1 MLLNQD
7 NFFKVVLSIILVG
20 IEMTSVVKVTRKGQT
35 TIPVEVRQQLVIK
48 EGDRL
53 LVEAT
58 EHGQVLLTPIRKLED
73 CAGIYSKYAKP
84 EEMKKHVDK
93 LREEY

>member
-1 MLLNQD
+1 LEIAL
-7 NFFKVVLSIILVG
+7 
-20 IEMTSVVKVTRKGQT
+20 TTVVKVTRKGQT
-35 TIPVEVRQQLVIK
+35 TIPVEVRQKLVIR

-58 EHGQVLLTPIRKLED
+58 ESGQVVFTPIRRLEK
-73 CAGIYSKYAKP
+73 CAGMYSTYAKP
-84 EEMKKHVDK
+84 EEMKKRIDK

>member
-1 MLLNQD
+1 MLI
-7 NFFKVVLSIILVG
+7 K
-20 IEMTSVVKVTRKGQT
+20 MTSVVKVTRKGQT
-35 TIPVEVRQQLVIK
+35 TIPIEVRQKLLIN
-48 EGDRL
+48 EGDKL

-58 EHGQVLLTPIRKLED
+58 DNGQVIFTPIRRLED

>member
-1 MLLNQD
+1 MPA
-7 NFFKVVLSIILVG
+7 
-20 IEMTSVVKVTRKGQT
+20 VVKVTRKGQT
-35 TIPVEVRQQLVIK
+35 TIPVEVREKLVIK

-58 EHGQVLLTPIRKLED
+58 EHGQVVFTPIRKLEE

-84 EEMKKHVDK
+84 DEMKKHVDK

>member
-1 MLLNQD
+1 
-7 NFFKVVLSIILVG
+7 
-20 IEMTSVVKVTRKGQT
+20 MTTIVKVTRKGQT
-35 TIPVEVRQQLVIK
+35 TIPVEFRQKLLIK

-58 EHGQVLLTPIRKLED
+58 DHGQVVFTPIRKLED

-84 EEMKKHVDK
+84 EEMKKHIDM

>member
-1 MLLNQD
+1 
-7 NFFKVVLSIILVG
+7 
-20 IEMTSVVKVTRKGQT
+20 MTSVVKVTRKGQT
-35 TIPVEVRQQLVIK
+35 TIPVDVRQKLLIK

-58 EHGQVLLTPIRKLED
+58 EQGQVIFTPIRKLEE

-84 EEMKKHVDK
+84 EEMKKHIDK

>member
-1 MLLNQD
+1 
-7 NFFKVVLSIILVG
+7 
-20 IEMTSVVKVTRKGQT
+20 MTTVVKVTRKGQT
-35 TIPVEVRQQLVIK
+35 TIPIEVRQKLVIR

-58 EHGQVLLTPIRKLED
+58 ERGQVVFTPIRRLEE
-73 CAGIYSKYAKP
+73 CAGMYSRYAKP
-84 EEMKKHVDK
+84 EEMKKRIDK

>member
-1 MLLNQD
+1 
-7 NFFKVVLSIILVG
+7 
-20 IEMTSVVKVTRKGQT
+20 MTAVVKVTRKGQT
-35 TIPVEVRQQLVIK
+35 TIPVEVRQKLAIK
-48 EGDRL
+48 EGDKL
-53 LVEAT
+53 LVETT
-58 EHGQVLLTPIRKLED
+58 EQGQVVFTPIRKLED